1 MPLVFLSPI
10 KKTYKSDIC
19 SLSTLLGIV
28 LLVAAILIPLF
39 AAYATE
45 DFWVRI
51 TEYTEQPLVDYYNNY
66 MIYISTINNNSSKT
80 YFDSSNTYLKD
91 KFNEIC
97 DKGENKIGEENI
109 CGKLESGYLVPSSTD
124 IDGDGIKDKITIK
137 YEFNRNANENNLDIK
152 LIFFLKY
159 GLTKKVKLIMTP
171 MIYIN
176 IPVFLSNTE
185 GKEITL
191 NGNLELIQK
200 SPIISSTTTSQIYNI
215 EKPFE
220 IPYSDSSPFDL
231 LYYYNKYKS
240 YNYTIKY
247 NYEKIDISN
256 KNEKIQIILDM
267 YIPKLQQILYIQSI
281 FESIK
286 YAWMQYFYI
295 FLPVYIVLYIL
306 FKFIIQNNIF
316 YSQIKS
322 DI

>member
-10 KKTYKSDIC
+10 KKTYKSEVC
-19 SLSTLLGIV
+19 SLSTLLGLF
-28 LLVAAILIPLF
+28 LLLAAILIPLF
-39 AAYATE
+39 AVYTTE

-51 TEYTEQPLVDYYNNY
+51 TEYTEQPLVDYYENY
-66 MIYISTINNNSSKT
+66 MIYFTELHNIPYQT
-80 YFDSSNTYLKD
+80 YFDSSSNILNDNFEKLYNLSIG
-91 KFNEIC
+91 NNC
-97 DKGENKIGEENI
+97 HKIG
-109 CGKLESGYLVPSSTD
+109 SGFLTYTSTD

-137 YEFNRNANENNLDIK
+137 YEFGEDITALDQFDVK

-176 IPVFLSNTE
+176 IPIFINRLGH
-185 GKEITL
+185 GKEIRL

-200 SPIISSTTTSQIYNI
+200 SPIISSTITSQVYNI
-215 EKPFE
+215 KNPLQ
-220 IPYSDSSPFDL
+220 IKYNDSSPYDL
-231 LYYYNKYKS
+231 LYYYNLYKS
-240 YNYTIKY
+240 HNYTLKY
-247 NYEKIDISN
+247 NYEKLE
-256 KNEKIQIILDM
+256 KTNENRKIQIIIDM
-267 YIPKLQQILYIQSI
+267 YIPKLQKVLYVQSI
-281 FESIK
+281 YESIK

-295 FLPVYIVLYIL
+295 FLPIYIILYIL

>member
-10 KKTYKSDIC
+10 KKTYKSEVC
-19 SLSTLLGIV
+19 SLSTLLALF
-28 LLVAAILIPLF
+28 LLLAAILIPLF
-39 AAYATE
+39 AVYTTE

-51 TEYTEQPLVDYYNNY
+51 TEYTEQPLVDYYENY
-66 MIYISTINNNSSKT
+66 MIYFTELRNIPYQT
-80 YFDSSNTYLKD
+80 YFDSSSNILNDNFPK
-91 KFNEIC
+91 IC
-97 DKGENKIGEENI
+97 GSNGNNCQKIGN
-109 CGKLESGYLVPSSTD
+109 GFLTYTSTD

-137 YEFNRNANENNLDIK
+137 YEFGEGINRLEQFDVK

-176 IPVFLSNTE
+176 IPIFINDQGH
-185 GKEITL
+185 GKEIRL

-200 SPIISSTTTSQIYNI
+200 SPIISSTITSQVYNI
-215 EKPFE
+215 KNPLQ
-220 IPYSDSSPFDL
+220 IKYNDSSPYDL
-231 LYYYNKYKS
+231 LYYYNLYKS
-240 YNYTIKY
+240 NNYTLKY
-247 NYEKIDISN
+247 NYEKLEKTTTEN
-256 KNEKIQIILDM
+256 KKIQIIIDM
-267 YIPKLQQILYIQSI
+267 YIPKLQKVLYVQSI
-281 FESIK
+281 YESIK

-295 FLPVYIVLYIL
+295 FLPIYIILYIL